1 MVTNWLMLQLASVE
15 GWDGEGNADTNNLPT
30 VLLEGLVCILEESV
44 TIPVTEEKGVRSIK
58 EQKSRA
64 EQRLMHS

>member
-1 MVTNWLMLQLASVE
+1 MKKGKQIQI
-15 GWDGEGNADTNNLPT
+15 
-30 VLLEGLVCILEESV
+30 LLEGLACVMEESV
-44 TIPVTEEKGVRSIK
+44 TIPVTEEKVVQSIK